1 MSDHDL
7 LNALPLELQLY
18 IVEAVP
24 VGERCDR
31 AALALASPHLLAA
44 CREQLPSYQGLEIA
58 IAFHLVLGGTI
69 DEQLLRRYARRSEAT
84 PEGCDWLAGAAAEG
98 VAVATGLQILVT
110 VSSDAEPGECWHLT
124 QTDSTAGT
132 LLRRGKGGDTG
143 HYEGE
148 AGSEHL
154 VCFETSGRAVA
165 HFEGEKGA
173 ERTVRL
179 HHPGSGDVV
188 PHPGSKQSGPRLQ
201 APLGPADAA
210 GWHRS

>member
-84 PEGCDWLAGAAAEG
+84 SEGCDWLAGAAVEG
-98 VAVATGLQILVT
+98 VAAATGLQILVT
-110 VSSDAEPGECWHLT
+110 VSSDAEPGECWYT
-124 QTDSTAGT
+124 SRRRTAPPARWHAA
-132 LLRRGKGGDTG
+132 RR
-143 HYEGE
+143 EG
-148 AGSEHL
+148 
-154 VCFETSGRAVA
+154 R
-165 HFEGEKGA
+165 
-173 ERTVRL
+173 
-179 HHPGSGDVV
+179 
-188 PHPGSKQSGPRLQ
+188 
-201 APLGPADAA
+201 
-210 GWHRS
+210 